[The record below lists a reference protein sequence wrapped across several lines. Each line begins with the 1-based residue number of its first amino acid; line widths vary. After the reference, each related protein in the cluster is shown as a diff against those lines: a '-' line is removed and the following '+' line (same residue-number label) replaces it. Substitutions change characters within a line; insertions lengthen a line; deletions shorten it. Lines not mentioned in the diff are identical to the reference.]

1 MFACVID
8 MDGLKYINDTFG
20 HQEGDFGII
29 TVSKAVKAIT
39 EDNEICVRAGGDEFF
54 VIGIGQYD
62 DERLEN
68 KKKLFYK
75 SLESVTEGK
84 EKPYIVTASM
94 GAVVRP
100 LAEITQLDDVL
111 IDADEAM
118 YRNKVERKMGRESR
132 DLR

>member
-1 MFACVID
+1 
-8 MDGLKYINDTFG
+8 
-20 HQEGDFGII
+20 
-29 TVSKAVKAIT
+29 
-39 EDNEICVRAGGDEFF
+39 
-54 VIGIGQYD
+54 
-62 DERLEN
+62 
-68 KKKLFYK
+68 
-75 SLESVTEGK
+75 
-84 EKPYIVTASM
+84 M